1 MKIVI
6 ATLATVVG
14 LLALPNTAEARSPKH
29 CDSGHTY
36 RSGYSSCGCAIYT
49 KRIISGYDCY
59 RRPIYRYHSVP
70 IVHRCHS
77 KHKHYHS
84 KYRSSYGRHGYHG
97 YHNKYSHRKRHYGHY
112 GHHRYGSHI
121 SFRTSYGNVRICR

>member
-29 CDSGHTY
+29 CDSGYTY
-36 RSGYSSCGCAIYT
+36 RSGYSSCGCPIYT

-77 KHKHYHS
+77 KRKHYHS
-84 KYRSSYGRHGYHG
+84 YYGGYG
-97 YHNKYSHRKRHYGHY
+97 NCGKYSHRKRSYGHY
-112 GHHRYGSHI
+112 GHHRYGNRI
-121 SFRTSYGNVRICR
+121 SFSTGFGNVRICR